1 MMPLDAWAFA
11 LAVPIFTGGA
21 IGGWLL
27 RGRFLGWSLGERN
40 GQEVHS
46 AHAEGNVEV
55 AGNGLVACDIA
66 ARRTRIAKAIEPAH
80 RDSAHAATA
89 RDRIAETAMPSVR
102 TTFSLAL
109 GHRLAESARS
119 GDPLSLILVRIDN
132 YQAVYDHY
140 GLQASNQILDAAG
153 TFFVGS
159 VREMDWVARFDR
171 TTFAFL
177 LPRTAHANALRVA
190 ERMRTRISSS
200 ALSVNGT
207 SIPLTLSL
215 GTTEA
220 ALGDSSDAILRRAEE
235 AMNAAIQKG
244 GNCVHSHAC
253 DGVEVYA
260 ARGQA

>member
-1 MMPLDAWAFA
+1 MRH
-11 LAVPIFTGGA
+11 
-21 IGGWLL
+21 
-27 RGRFLGWSLGERN
+27 RGTA
-40 GQEVHS
+40 Q
-46 AHAEGNVEV
+46 A
-55 AGNGLVACDIA
+55 
-66 ARRTRIAKAIEPAH
+66 RIAKAIEPAH

-89 RDRIAETAMPSVR
+89 HDRIAETAMPSVR

-190 ERMRTRISSS
+190 ERMRTHKF
-200 ALSVNGT
+200 LLG
-207 SIPLTLSL
+207 PLRERDLDPAHAKPRNDGSRT
-215 GTTEA
+215 
-220 ALGDSSDAILRRAEE
+220 RRQQRRHLA
-235 AMNAAIQKG
+235 
-244 GNCVHSHAC
+244 HA
-253 DGVEVYA
+253 
-260 ARGQA
+260 RRKR